1 MNRVKRFLIYFLSFT
16 IFTKTI
22 GQFLPFQ
29 FSSNAIRSAY
39 NVFLVF
45 ALPLSISALFYIF
58 KQDRKK
64 YIRVW
69 GSVFI
74 CGFTFFALGLL
85 YFLSSMCS
93 YDAIAI
99 FEKKS
104 HPSTKILKRNYG
116 CGAYDSDMPKYEI
129 IKIVAITPFVNYFQP
144 VDTSKI
150 DLQMWRRLNG
160 Q

>member
-1 MNRVKRFLIYFLSFT
+1 MNRVKRFLVYFISFT

-22 GQFLPFQ
+22 GKFLPFQ
-29 FSSNAIRSAY
+29 FSSNAMASGY

-45 ALPLSISALFYIF
+45 ALPLSISALFYILT
-58 KQDRKK
+58 QDRKE

-85 YFLSSMCS
+85 YFLNSMCS
-93 YDAIAI
+93 YNAIAL

-104 HPSTKILKRNYG
+104 HPS
-116 CGAYDSDMPKYEI
+116 
-129 IKIVAITPFVNYFQP
+129 
-144 VDTSKI
+144 
-150 DLQMWRRLNG
+150 
-160 Q
+160 